1 MELYFD
7 IVLTTCAK
15 VRVCSGCLVYWWKQ
29 HNPWLP
35 TLQAPQGLKLELCS
49 LMSFST
55 SKGAEEKNASHG
67 NIPRYPQCVLIGL
80 SLANTVDSNK
90 NNKIWRTI
98 IIWNLALV
106 CKNKLHIYSTL
117 PWMYMTH
124 SDLCNSIIL
133 HRSTVEKR

>member
-1 MELYFD
+1 MELYLD

-15 VRVCSGCLVYWWKQ
+15 VHVCSGCLFCWWKQ

-35 TLQAPQGLKLELCS
+35 TLQASQGLKLQLCS
-49 LMSFST
+49 LMPFST
-55 SKGAEEKNASHG
+55 SKGAEEKNAFHG

-106 CKNKLHIYSTL
+106 CKNKLHLLHSTL
-117 PWMYMTH
+117 DIHDTH
-124 SDLCNSIIL
+124 WS
-133 HRSTVEKR
+133 V